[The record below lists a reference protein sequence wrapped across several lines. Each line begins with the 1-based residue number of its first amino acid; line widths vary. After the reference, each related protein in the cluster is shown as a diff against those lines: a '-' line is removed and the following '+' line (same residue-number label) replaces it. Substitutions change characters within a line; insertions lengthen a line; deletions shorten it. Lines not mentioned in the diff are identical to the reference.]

1 MGISRITALAGIFL
15 AVSVA
20 FGVSMA
26 SEAGHANT
34 ASIDSTDGS
43 TLVFIEAP
51 VVAAGAPMDRFPQ
64 GSRLMRMTPVTSAS
78 AISAASN
85 FFAAADPNISFDAT
99 RVLFSG
105 QKKKGGDWQI
115 WEVGVDGANLR
126 QITHCVVGCLQPVYL
141 PRNQIAYT
149 SLLGNGRQLESA
161 IYVCQEDGS
170 SAHPI
175 TFGPGEYEVETVL
188 RNGRLLLSAKSTLLS
203 EKSVAPSANFIAPS
217 AKSDVTSAASVR
229 GKTVLLTGGAGRS
242 HRALYTIRPDGSGLA
257 LLRQD
262 AAANILPA
270 SADELADGTIL
281 FAEQESI
288 ERKDFVGDA
297 LEGELRWILP
307 GALRASTV
315 AQRPLVYG
323 RAQELRKGTLLVA
336 EREAGPVASSH
347 GFGLY
352 SFNPASKTRSKLL
365 YRNPNASSVQAV
377 PLRPHAPPE
386 YYWSILHPD
395 VKTGRILC
403 LNSYISQDALG
414 GRLAARIAKARVIA
428 LDQSSKRELVLGEAP
443 VETDGSF
450 FATVPADMPIRF
462 ELLGAKGEVVRAQR
476 SWIWARTGEDRGCLG
491 CHESDALAPENHW
504 PLVLRR
510 SDTPSSLS
518 TQLRAHTEHPQ
529 GIQ

>member
-1 MGISRITALAGIFL
+1 
-15 AVSVA
+15 
-20 FGVSMA
+20 MA
-26 SEAGHANT
+26 SEAAHANIAPT
-34 ASIDSTDGS
+34 ASTDSFSLGFS
-43 TLVFIEAP
+43 EAP

-64 GSRLMRMTPVTSAS
+64 GSRLMRMAPVTSAS

-99 RVLFSG
+99 RILFSG

-149 SLLGNGRQLESA
+149 SLLGNGRQFESA
-161 IYVCQEDGS
+161 VYVCQEDGT

-188 RNGRLLLSAKSTLLS
+188 RNGRLLLSANLTSQS
-203 EKSVAPSANFIAPS
+203 EKSIAPAANAIARS
-217 AKSDVTSAASVR
+217 AKPAVSSADSVTA
-229 GKTVLLTGGAGRS
+229 KTVLLAGGAGRR

-262 AAANILPA
+262 AAANVVPA
-270 SADELADGTIL
+270 SADELADGSIVFL
-281 FAEQESI
+281 EQKSI
-288 ERKDFVGDA
+288 ERKDFAGDA
-297 LEGELRWILP
+297 LEGELHWLLP
-307 GALRASTV
+307 GALRSSV
-315 AQRPLVYG
+315 IAQRPLVYG

-336 EREAGPVASSH
+336 EREAGPAASAR

-352 SFNPASKTRSKLL
+352 SFDPASKTRGNLL
-365 YRNPNASSVQAV
+365 YQNPNASSVQAV
-377 PLRPHAPPE
+377 VLRPHAPPA

-403 LNSYISQDALG
+403 LNSYVSQDALG
-414 GRLAARIAKARVIA
+414 GRLAGRIAQVRVIA
-428 LDQSSKRELVLGEAP
+428 LDQSSKRERVLGEAP

-462 ELLGAKGEVVRAQR
+462 ELLGAKGEVVHAQR
-476 SWIWARTGEDRGCLG
+476 SWIWAGTGEDRGCLG
-491 CHESDALAPENHW
+491 CHESNALAPENHW
-504 PLVLRR
+504 PLALRR
-510 SDTPSSLS
+510 SDTPTSLS
-518 TQLRAHTEHPQ
+518 PSTDVRTQHGQ
-529 GIQ
+529 GAQ